1 MVQQS
6 LFLADGE
13 AEHLQLDDAD
23 LRYFPHFL
31 EQEKA
36 DTLLQQLLNETAW
49 RQEEIRIAGIA
60 RQQPRLSAWIG
71 DQDAHYS
78 YSGLQLTPSPW
89 TPTLLQLR
97 KEIQDQCQCEFN
109 SVLLNLYRDQQDA
122 MGWHSDDEKELG
134 SQPTIAS
141 LSLGVSRRFLFKHKT
156 KKDQRYSLTLQH
168 GSLLLM
174 SGNTQRHWLH
184 AIARETTPCAARIN
198 LTFRRII

>member
-6 LFLADGE
+6 LFLAKNE
-13 AEHLQLDDAD
+13 AEQIHLGDAD

-31 EQEKA
+31 DKEKA
-36 DTLLQQLLNETAW
+36 DLLLQQLLTETAW

-60 RQQPRLSAWIG
+60 RKQPRLSAWLG

-97 KEIQDQCQCEFN
+97 TEIQDQCQCEFN
-109 SVLLNLYRDQQDA
+109 SVLLNLYRDEHDA

-134 SQPTIAS
+134 SRPNIAS
-141 LSLGVSRRFLFKHKT
+141 LSLGASRRFLLKHKT
-156 KKDQRYSLTLQH
+156 KKDQRYAITLQH

-174 SGNTQRHWLH
+174 SGTTQSHWLH
-184 AIARETTPCAARIN
+184 AIARETTPCTARIN
-198 LTFRRII
+198 LTFRRIF